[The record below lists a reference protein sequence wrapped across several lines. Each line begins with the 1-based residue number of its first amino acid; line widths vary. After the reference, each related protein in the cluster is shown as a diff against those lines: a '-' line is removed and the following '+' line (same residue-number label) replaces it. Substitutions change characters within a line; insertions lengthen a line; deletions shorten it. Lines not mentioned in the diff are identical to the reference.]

1 MCVLKCTIKS
11 HFEELYFHSKHKKIS
26 SKISAIQKILPWGV
40 PKTWDAKRIS
50 DAEWGER
57 ISEAAFLL

>member
-1 MCVLKCTIKS
+1 MCVLLKCTIKF
-11 HFEELYFHSKHKKIS
+11 HFEEKKMP
-26 SKISAIQKILPWGV
+26 SKIPSLQKILPWRV
-40 PKTWDAKRIS
+40 PKTWGAKRIS